1 MILTED
7 DGPVCENGK
16 YPVNLDLDM
25 ILSKVP
31 RKIFKQ
37 SWQSITNSPV
47 ILPKITVIEAL
58 NRVLKLPSV
67 ASKRYLT
74 NKVDRSVTGQIAQQQ
89 CVGPLHSPLSDVA
102 VTVVSL
108 FDTVKLWNTFD

>member
-1 MILTED
+1 
-7 DGPVCENGK
+7 
-16 YPVNLDLDM
+16 M

-37 SWQSITNSPV
+37 SWQPKKNASFV
-47 ILPKITVIEAL
+47 LPNITVIEAL
-58 NRVLKLPSV
+58 ERVLKLPSV
-67 ASKRYLT
+67 GSKRYLT

-89 CVGPLHSPLSDVA
+89 CVGPLHTPLSDVA

-108 FDTVKLWNTFD
+108 FDTVM